1 MASSLPPAVIAL
13 QTELSRMPGV
23 GKKSALRMA
32 MHLLKSQRDD
42 VARLARAVIDVK
54 DKVKICSTCGFI
66 SDTDPCHICNDRK
79 RPGKVVCVVEQP
91 TDVIAL
97 EKGGVFP
104 GKYHVLGGV
113 LAPLEGVGPEDI
125 NISGLVARLEPE
137 GIEEIIVATNPTPEG
152 EQTAYYLSRILQP
165 KGINVTRI
173 ARGIPVGADL
183 ENADDLTLTRALEG
197 RVKLD

>member
-1 MASSLPPAVIAL
+1 MASSLPPAVLAL
-13 QTELSRMPGV
+13 QTELAKMPGV

-32 MHLLKSQRDD
+32 MHLLKSERDD

-54 DKVKICSTCGFI
+54 DKVKVCTTCGFL
-66 SDTDPCHICNDRK
+66 SDTDPCHICRDPK
-79 RPGKVVCVVEQP
+79 RPSKVVCVVEQP

-97 EKGGVFP
+97 EKGGIFP

-113 LAPLEGVGPEDI
+113 LAPLEHVGPDDLAI
-125 NISGLVARLEPE
+125 RPLLARIEPE
-137 GIEEIIVATNPTPEG
+137 GIEEVIVATNPTPEG
-152 EQTAYYLSRILQP
+152 EQTAYYLGKILTP
-165 KGINVTRI
+165 RGVNVSRI

>member
-1 MASSLPPAVIAL
+1 
-13 QTELSRMPGV
+13 MPGV